1 MSKEKDYLDI
11 SEVEDIKNISAEDSG
26 RIRDR
31 DIKIKL
37 TPLFCSLASLASVA
51 VAVLTYIIRKD
62 LMFSSQML
70 LATGLLIYVSC
81 VDIKMHM
88 APNWIP
94 IALLIVGIPSVVINC
109 VKGNNIP
116 WILINSFGGLFLGFI
131 LLFISSITSKGGIG
145 MADVK
150 VTAAAGFILGIES
163 VFLGQL
169 IGLTIAFIYAGI
181 MLIRKKA
188 NKKTRIALLPFLSAG
203 IIISAVLPPNL
214 LF

>member
-11 SEVEDIKNISAEDSG
+11 SKVEDIKNISAEDSG

-37 TPLFCSLASLASVA
+37 TPLFCSLASLASIA

-62 LMFSSQML
+62 LIFSFEIL
-70 LATGLLIYVSC
+70 LATGLLIYASC

-94 IALLIVGIPSVVINC
+94 IALLIIGVPSVVINC
-109 VKGNNIP
+109 VKGNNIL
-116 WILINSFGGLFLGFI
+116 WTLINSFGGLFLGFI
-131 LLFISSITSKGGIG
+131 LLFVSSITSKGGIG

-150 VTAAAGFILGIES
+150 VTAAVGFILGIES

-169 IGLTIAFIYAGI
+169 IGLTIALIYGVI
-181 MLIRKKA
+181 MMIRKKA
-188 NKKTRIALLPFLSAG
+188 DKKTRIALLPFLSAG
-203 IIISAVLPPNL
+203 LLISAVLPPNL